1 MRRFFGTSNKIPF
14 MGKSFRISM
23 QKPDCQYLQRVSFQR
38 CSKLVFRLENPTL
51 YNRECLGMDKVDTR
65 FSNNFVEGEGSYCF
79 KLGSGENRVRVDFF
93 SPNMYLVISLELC
106 TDIILELMNIFLVST
121 RQNSSIFPIEP
132 QILNSTQY
140 LQTCLIRQ

>member
-1 MRRFFGTSNKIPF
+1 
-14 MGKSFRISM
+14 
-23 QKPDCQYLQRVSFQR
+23 
-38 CSKLVFRLENPTL
+38 
-51 YNRECLGMDKVDTR
+51 MDKVDTR